1 MDLQRA
7 INWLK
12 TAKTHSDRSKRLND
26 FYKYYT
32 KYQDEYGPV
41 KQAMEQNQD
50 YNNYHDYP
58 QEIAEILS
66 SGSDKFTPHDLDM
79 ALTQELAGD
88 YDDLEYQSDIDDSF
102 YSPTG
107 IVNPSD
113 YMSIVQEDTDD
124 DGDIDKVSIEEKNEE
139 D

>member
-1 MDLQRA
+1 MDLNRA

-12 TAKTHSDRSKRLND
+12 SAKTHSDRSKRLND

-32 KYQDEYGPV
+32 KYQNEYGPV
-41 KQAMEQNQD
+41 KWAMEQNQD

-66 SGSDKFTPHDLDM
+66 SGSDKFTPQDLDK
-79 ALTQELAGD
+79 AFIQKLADD
-88 YDDLEYQSDIDDSF
+88 YDDLEYESDIDDSF

-107 IVNPSD
+107 IANPAD
-113 YMSIVQEDTDD
+113 YIGKVTIEKDTDN
-124 DGDIDKVSIEEKNEE
+124 DGDLDTKVTEYK
-139 D
+139 